1 MSPQDVDIVLIAWC
15 LFPRSGDCRNHLVWF
30 WISMVLDMIADI
42 SLSASYVRRCEL
54 NGKAAEVSVVFY
66 VCAFQGHLKPFCFLI
81 ARKLAQTSFASCN
94 M

>member
-42 SLSASYVRRCEL
+42 SLSRLHKLVLLPC
-54 NGKAAEVSVVFY
+54 
-66 VCAFQGHLKPFCFLI
+66 QLI
-81 ARKLAQTSFASCN
+81 HQQCKLCPTLRA
-94 M
+94 